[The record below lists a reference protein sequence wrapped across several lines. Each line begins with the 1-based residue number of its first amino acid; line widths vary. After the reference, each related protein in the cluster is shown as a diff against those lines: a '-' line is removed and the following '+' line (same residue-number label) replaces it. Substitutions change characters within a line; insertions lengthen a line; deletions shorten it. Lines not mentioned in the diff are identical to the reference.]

1 MALPFFKQMSLFQ
14 GKEFV
19 LGEVSIA
26 PIAMVQVLKNC
37 PKLAVLNLSQNT
49 FPEQQITEL
58 CDVIR
63 TNLTQLK
70 VQYQGF
76 TYLLL
81 LSLF

>member
-1 MALPFFKQMSLFQ
+1 
-14 GKEFV
+14 V

-26 PIAMVQVLKNC
+26 PLAMVQVLKNL

-70 VQYQGF
+70 VQYHRCVCF
-76 TYLLL
+76 C
-81 LSLF
+81 LFRKKKCN